1 MNIDDVLQ
9 RALATR
15 LNLQIALSS
24 LAVIEEWMDLH
35 IDRWLDNVP
44 APPEMPMGC
53 EAQFEVVLGSD
64 LRQVTWSAW
73 GDPRGFVPKLANY
86 FQLCVMG
93 KQDSEVLDQLGNE
106 LQPEQVGS
114 WLTVTPGKVLTGW
127 QFCEPIAWARLQE
140 SFAPHA
146 AKLAVHAW
154 LERND
159 TEQIERFAQ
168 AIGDG
173 AYSELEIAMP
183 GDDAAAQLAAL
194 ARAVPHFGGEPLPAA
209 LIAWWAQR
217 AAQLPAAA
225 SDETGASN
233 AFAVV
238 VRIAQGAVTHVGALG
253 PGIGSDGLGDLA
265 ALATACSISWDS
277 SLARVV
283 PSLSAQG
290 VRRLAYVQASGRAS
304 LQLYV
309 EPGDPAV
316 NPNRSGKVVV
326 KPPASSAN

>member
-1 MNIDDVLQ
+1 MSIDEVLQ

-24 LAVIEEWMDLH
+24 LPVIEEWMDLH

-44 APPEMPMGC
+44 APPEMPTSC
-53 EAQFEVVLGSD
+53 EAKFEVVLGSD

-93 KQDSEVLDQLGNE
+93 KQDSEVLDQLGND

-140 SFAPHA
+140 SFAAHA
-146 AKLAVHAW
+146 AKLSVHAW

-194 ARAVPHFGGEPLPAA
+194 ARAVTHFGGEALPAA
-209 LIAWWAQR
+209 LMAWWGQR
-217 AAQLPAAA
+217 AAGLAAGT
-225 SDETGASN
+225 SDGPN

-238 VRIAQGAVTHVGALG
+238 VRIAQGAVTQVGALG
-253 PGIGSDGLGDLA
+253 PGIGGEGLGDLA
-265 ALATACSISWDS
+265 AVAQACSISWDG